1 MDCLDRRRSG
11 CGGEGRHCAIMA
23 YGGED
28 VNLHLFLISAL
39 VLAYLPME
47 WDVWIGDGVAVVGKG
62 ESVFTHCTD

>member
-1 MDCLDRRRSG
+1 
-11 CGGEGRHCAIMA
+11 MA